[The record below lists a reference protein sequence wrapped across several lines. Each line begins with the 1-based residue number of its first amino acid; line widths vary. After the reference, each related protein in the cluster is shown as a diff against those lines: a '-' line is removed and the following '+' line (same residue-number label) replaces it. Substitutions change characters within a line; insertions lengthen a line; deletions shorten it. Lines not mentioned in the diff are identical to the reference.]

1 MTSLD
6 AQRFEGKQRENAA
19 IQLSRDLFLD
29 SLTFAITAITIG
41 FPALSWVYS
50 YVSLIKVT
58 PTIRCFPPDN
68 LSLTVSTADL
78 EYFCQYNQTLH
89 AAFFPVVI
97 AFFAFWIAV
106 PHFIWRNYHTGK
118 FDLFISLVTK
128 LKPNYIKS
136 CTESTDENQIT
147 AQQLV
152 EIFLTDNKN
161 FMFISYIV
169 VKVFQATV
177 ALFTCLLTVILYHT
191 YFSSLRSIFTLT
203 SNVPTFD
210 CDVDQFDALLKVSST
225 IKRVPCIEN
234 FSRSTAL
241 ILFVDFI
248 LLLIV
253 FLVSIG
259 SIIWHFLV
267 HPKEVEHNQAAKFS
281 YHTGMPLHC
290 YKSKFDLKQTGSDLD
305 FLIVL
310 LRRTDRS
317 LAELLW
323 KVRTL
328 SVIESITN
336 DDLMRSNLFHH
347 PRSVHYIYK
356 NNYGGLCYCT

>member
-1 MTSLD
+1 MSQGLD
-6 AQRFEGKQRENAA
+6 PQRFEGKQKENAA

-97 AFFAFWIAV
+97 AFLAFWIAV

-118 FDLFISLVTK
+118 FDLFISLVSKMKRTYK
-128 LKPNYIKS
+128 KS
-136 CTESTDENQIT
+136 FTESKDENDIIT
-147 AQQLV
+147 QQLV
-152 EIFLTDNKN
+152 DIFSGDNR
-161 FMFISYIV
+161 MFISYLS
-169 VKVFQATV
+169 VKIIQATV
-177 ALFTCLLTVILYHT
+177 AVLTCLLVLIIYHT
-191 YFSSLRSIFTLT
+191 YLSSLRSVFTFT
-203 SNVPTFD
+203 SNVPTFN
-210 CDVDQFDALLKVSST
+210 CDVNQYDALVKVSSQN
-225 IKRVPCIEN
+225 IQVPCIEN
-234 FSRSTAL
+234 FSRSTAF

-253 FLVSIG
+253 FLVSILG
-259 SIIWHFLV
+259 IVWNFLD
-267 HPKEVEHNQAAKFS
+267 HPKHLEHDQAAKFS
-281 YHTGMPLHC
+281 YHTGMSIYC
-290 YKSKFDLKQTGSDLD
+290 YKSKHVNLWQCTVSDLD

-310 LRRTDRS
+310 LHRTDCS

-323 KVRTL
+323 EVRTL
-328 SVIESITN
+328 SKIKLITN
-336 DDLMRSNLFHH
+336 ADLIRSHLHFKQDTLEHMYRTIH
-347 PRSVHYIYK
+347 
-356 NNYGGLCYCT
+356 GGLF